1 MSLQLTPQEIAWLD
15 QEHRRVTETIRRYGV
30 AAEYVIGDPDRREPS
45 FAYSIG
51 LFGLG
56 HPEVLVFGLNDG
68 NAGALIND
76 VAARVRSGSDL
87 TAGEVL
93 SFPDWPHRVSV
104 AEVPNPGEVLF
115 SANSYYDRPPFAS
128 VPAFQLIYD
137 DTSGRFPWDEGY
149 SRPRWL
155 QPEPGSF
162 RA

>member
-1 MSLQLTPQEIAWLD
+1 MSDQLTPQEIAWLD

-30 AAEYVIGDPDRREPS
+30 AAEYVIGDARHEQPS

-56 HPEVLVFGLNDG
+56 HPEVLVFGLDDG
-68 NAGALIND
+68 NAGAVIND
-76 VAARVRSGSDL
+76 VAARVRGGSDL
-87 TAGEVL
+87 TVGEVL
-93 SFPDWPHRVSV
+93 SFPGWAHRVSV
-104 AEVPNPGEVLF
+104 AHVPNPGEVLF

-128 VPAFQLIYD
+128 VPAVQLIYD
-137 DTSGRFPWDEGY
+137 DVHGRFPWDDGY